1 MQQRSLGGARF
12 KGVGA
17 ICGAMPISNIVL
29 DNDYRAVAILFGA
42 NPCTKVCVVQFPSEI
57 CV

>member
-29 DNDYRAVAILFGA
+29 DNDHRAVAILLRANTGA
-42 NPCTKVCVVQFPSEI
+42 KVCVVQFRSEI